1 MTSFLTLV
9 RQSVTSVGRGG
20 TLAARSWSSCTV
32 APRHCAEWTS
42 GVLASAALSRRA
54 AAVQVRGF
62 AGELA
67 PRQNAR
73 ERVTKQMMP
82 GGVLPEGYRG
92 TRLAKRFKARR
103 RLQRLD
109 ARRRKSQTS
118 ASLQARDAARR
129 KRWRDGAEKAAA
141 WKELGATE
149 EARVLA
155 AALPRA

>member
-1 MTSFLTLV
+1 MASFLTLV
-9 RQSVTSVGRGG
+9 RRSATSVGRGG
-20 TLAARSWSSCTV
+20 ALTARSWSSCVVT
-32 APRHCAEWTS
+32 PSHCAEWTS
-42 GVLASAALSRRA
+42 SALASAALSRRA
-54 AAVQVRGF
+54 AAVHVRGF
-62 AGELA
+62 ASDLA

-118 ASLQARDAARR
+118 ASLQERDAARQ
-129 KRWRDGAEKAAA
+129 KRWREGAEKAAG
-141 WKELGATE
+141 WKELGVKE
-149 EARVLA
+149 ETRVLA